1 MPRRAQGLS
10 AQKVAKAKPGRYGDG
25 AGLYLLVRSPE
36 AKFWVFRYVRDGRM
50 REMGLGPAAGRAPV
64 TLSEARGKASALFK
78 AVRDGHDPLAD
89 RKAERAARLL
99 ESAKAITFGECAAQY
114 IAAKE
119 AAWKNDKHRQQ
130 WENTLAT
137 YAEPEI
143 GSLAVQAVDT
153 GLILKVLEPIWTEK
167 PETASRLRG
176 RLEAILDW
184 AGARGYRNGENP
196 ARWKG
201 HLDKLLADKSRVRRV
216 KHHAALPYDE
226 VASFLTELRRQEG
239 TAARLLE
246 FTILTGTRTGEALG
260 ARWSEVDLGRSLW
273 VIPPER
279 MKAGREHRVPLS
291 GRAVA
296 ILNEMDP
303 LRHEESDF
311 VFPGV
316 QLGKPLSNMAM
327 LSVLRRMKRDGITV
341 HGFRSSF
348 RDWAA
353 EQTNWPN
360 EVVEMALA
368 HAVGNKVE
376 AAYRRGDMFEKRR
389 RLMDAWAEFC
399 AMTQKTAGTVTKLR
413 AEK

>member
-36 AKFWVFRYVRDGRM
+36 AKFWVLRYVRDGRM
-50 REMGLGPAAGRAPV
+50 REMGLGPAAGRAAV
-64 TLSEARGKASALFK
+64 TLSEARGKASVLFK
-78 AVRDGHDPLAD
+78 AVRDGRDPLAD

-99 ESAKAITFGECAAQY
+99 ESAKAITFAECAAQY
-114 IAAKE
+114 IAAQE

-153 GLILKVLEPIWTEK
+153 GLVLKVLEPIWTEK

-246 FTILTGTRTGEALG
+246 FTILTCTRTGEALG
-260 ARWSEVDLGRSLW
+260 TRWSEVDLGRSLW

-303 LRHEESDF
+303 LRHEEGDF
-311 VFPGV
+311 VFPGG

-327 LSVLRRMKRDGITV
+327 LSVLRRMKRDDITV

-389 RLMDAWAEFC
+389 RLMDAWTEFC
-399 AMTQKTAGTVTKLR
+399 AIPQTRAGNVTRLR
-413 AEK
+413 ESV